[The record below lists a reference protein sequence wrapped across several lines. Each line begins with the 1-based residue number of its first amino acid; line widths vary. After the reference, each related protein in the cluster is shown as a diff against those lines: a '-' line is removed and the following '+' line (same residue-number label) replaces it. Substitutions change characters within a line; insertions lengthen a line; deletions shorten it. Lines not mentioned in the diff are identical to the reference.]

1 MRSMRKKVV
10 LHRKPALTPVQSTLG
25 RLAMGSLA
33 AGVVMLGGCSS
44 PESTSVT
51 PTTSSQET
59 NAAGDDSNAAPN
71 TASGEKLK
79 IAVIPKGLSHAFW
92 QTVRKGADDAGS
104 QMNAQIIW
112 NGPASEAEIGK
123 QVQIVE
129 DAITQKVDGI
139 VLAPIDR
146 KALVAVIEKAS
157 TQKVPLVIFDS
168 DADTTKRLSFVATDN
183 YKGGQLAAR
192 RMAEIVGRKGKVG
205 QVPVQPNSQS
215 TGDRENGFEDTLKK
229 EFPQIKVVRSQYGFS
244 DRAKS
249 LAAAED
255 MLTANPDMVGIFGP
269 NESSAVGALG
279 ALRSR
284 NRVGKIKIVGFDSAN
299 QLVDALKSGDLDSLV
314 LQDPYKM
321 GFEGVKAIVDS
332 KAGKKVPARIDTG
345 VTLVTK
351 ANMDTP
357 ENQKLLNVK

>member
-1 MRSMRKKVV
+1 MIFSMR
-10 LHRKPALTPVQSTLG
+10 VQSTLI
-25 RLAMGSLA
+25 GSLA
-33 AGVVMLGGCSS
+33 LCGAALNGCSS
-44 PESTSVT
+44 QNA
-51 PTTSSQET
+51 PTDNTGAS
-59 NAAGDDSNAAPN
+59 AAGSSTAAAN
-71 TASGEKLK
+71 TAGSATGTSGAGTSGAGLK

-92 QTVRKGADDAGS
+92 QTVKKGADDAGAK
-104 QMNAQIIW
+104 MNAQIIW
-112 NGPASEAEIGK
+112 NGPSTEGEVGK

-146 KALVAVIEKAS
+146 KALVAVIEKAAAN
-157 TQKVPLVIFDS
+157 KVPLVIFDS
-168 DADTTKRLSFVATDN
+168 DANTSKRLSFVATDN
-183 YKGGQLAAR
+183 YKGGQIAAR
-192 RMAEIVGRKGKVG
+192 RMAEIVGKKGKVG

-215 TGDRENGFEDTLKK
+215 TGDREKGFEDTLKK

-244 DRAKS
+244 DRIKS

-279 ALRSR
+279 ALR
-284 NRVGKIKIVGFDSAN
+284 NRHLIGKIKLVGFDSAN

-321 GFEGVKAIVDS
+321 GFEGVKVIVDS
-332 KAGKKVPARIDTG
+332 RAGKKGPARIDTG

-357 ENQKLLNVK
+357 ANQKLLNVK

>member
-1 MRSMRKKVV
+1 MRSMREKFV
-10 LHRKPALTPVQSTLG
+10 LRRMPVHPSVQSTL
-25 RLAMGSLA
+25 MGA
-33 AGVVMLGGCSS
+33 IAVCGVALSGCGS
-44 PESTSVT
+44 PDTAS
-51 PTTSSQET
+51 T
-59 NAAGDDSNAAPN
+59 NAAHNATSSRDISVADHDADINPN
-71 TASGEKLK
+71 NQSGKKLK

-92 QTVRKGADDAGS
+92 QTVKKGAEDAGAK
-104 QMNAQIIW
+104 MNADIIW
-112 NGPASEAEIGK
+112 NGPSTEGEVGR

-129 DAITQKVDGI
+129 DSITQKVDGI

-146 KALVAVIEKAS
+146 KALVSAIENAA
-157 TQKVPLVIFDS
+157 TRKVPLVIFDS
-168 DADTTKRLSFVATDN
+168 DANTDKRLSFVATDN
-183 YKGGQLAAR
+183 YKGGQMAAR
-192 RMAEIVGRKGKVG
+192 RMAEIVGKKGKVG

-215 TGDRENGFEDTLKK
+215 TGDREDGFEETMKK

-244 DRAKS
+244 DRIKS

-255 MLTANPDMVGIFGP
+255 MLTANPDIVGIFGP

-284 NRVGKIKIVGFDSAN
+284 KRIGKIKLVAFDSAN
-299 QLVDALKSGDLDSLV
+299 QLVEALKSGDLDSLV

-321 GFEGVKAIVDS
+321 GYEGVKAIVDS
-332 KAGKKVPARIDTG
+332 RAGKKVPARIDTG